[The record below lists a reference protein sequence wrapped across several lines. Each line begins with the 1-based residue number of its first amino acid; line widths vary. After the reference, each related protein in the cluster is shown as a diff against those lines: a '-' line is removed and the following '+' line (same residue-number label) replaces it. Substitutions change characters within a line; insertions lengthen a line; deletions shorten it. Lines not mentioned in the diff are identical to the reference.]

1 MRDDFNSYVVCLV
14 GSEDNPEPF
23 AHFLAPT
30 DAAGY
35 VRNHINT
42 RGIERAYIFGV
53 ATTATRAAFSAV
65 MNGEAELVDSAVH
78 GTLQAQVGADSK
90 RAWEQAR
97 QAGID
102 TIHKFL
108 RR

>member
-1 MRDDFNSYVVCLV
+1 MRLV
-14 GSEDNPEPF
+14 
-23 AHFLAPT
+23 
-30 DAAGY
+30 
-35 VRNHINT
+35 VRNHIAHPWHRLSPHDT
-42 RGIERAYIFGV
+42 RRRGLRH
-53 ATTATRAAFSAV
+53 RAAALVSAV